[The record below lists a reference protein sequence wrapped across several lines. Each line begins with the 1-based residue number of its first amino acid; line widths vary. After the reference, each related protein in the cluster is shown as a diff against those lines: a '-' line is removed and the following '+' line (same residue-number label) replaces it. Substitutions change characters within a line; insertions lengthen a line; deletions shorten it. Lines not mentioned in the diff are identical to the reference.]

1 MTRISTTQANL
12 TTLNNLLRNQARLA
26 DAQNQVATGKKSTT
40 LKGLVRELGALNA
53 ARAVSIRSQST
64 VDRIKELEPK
74 LAIQDTAL
82 GQMTDAADKLRQ
94 SLIGSLGSDNGLIVM
109 QDLQAAF
116 DQLGNAL
123 NQKYAGRSLFA
134 GTRTD
139 VEPFTAKT
147 LDEVAAAATVSEL
160 FQNSDVRQVS
170 RIDDGTAV
178 QTGILADDVASD
190 LVSVIKAVKEF
201 NDGAGGPFSGTM
213 SAAQRTFIQAQL
225 AALSPI
231 LDAMNQV
238 QGQNGLLQ
246 NKVETAKTLEE
257 ERQVLMTSLIGDL
270 QDADLAE
277 AASRLQQA
285 QTAVEA
291 SARTFS
297 ILQNVSLLNFLR

>member
-12 TTLNNLLRNQARLA
+12 STLNNLLRNQARLV

-40 LKGLVRELGALNA
+40 LKGLVRELGTLNA

-74 LAIQDTAL
+74 LAVQDTAL

-109 QDLQAAF
+109 QDLQSAF
-116 DQLGNAL
+116 DQLGTAL

-139 VEPFTAKT
+139 IEPFTAKT
-147 LDEVAAAATVSEL
+147 LDDVAAAATVDDL

-170 RIDDGTAV
+170 RIDDGEAV
-178 QTGILADDVASD
+178 QTGILASD
-190 LVSVIKAVKEF
+190 IATGLLSVIKAVKDF
-201 NDGAGGPFSGTM
+201 NDGAGGPF
-213 SAAQRTFIQAQL
+213 AANMDNTQREFIRTQL

-231 LDAMNQV
+231 LDAMNQI

-246 NKVETAKTLEE
+246 NKVETARVLEE
-257 ERQVLMTSLIGDL
+257 DRQVLMTSLIGDL